1 MVFME
6 LNSSSENHGRE
17 DAARSLHDFEEAH
30 REDLATI
37 TEVLAKITHRSPEQI
52 KPHLEAMLEHLV
64 EPQGQAFYVN
74 ATPEERARAF
84 REWAES
90 HDRNTALLSDYA
102 VSRESIYDDRR
113 L

>member
-1 MVFME
+1 MFFME
-6 LNSSSENHGRE
+6 LNPSLENHGRE

-30 REDLATI
+30 KDDLAII

-64 EPQGQAFYVN
+64 EPQGQAFYVTV
-74 ATPEERARAF
+74 TPEDRARAF
-84 REWAES
+84 REWAKS
-90 HDRNTALLSDYA
+90 HDRNTPLLSDYA
-102 VSRESIYDDRR
+102 VSRESMYDDRR

>member
-6 LNSSSENHGRE
+6 LNPSLENYGRE
-17 DAARSLHDFEEAH
+17 VAARSLHDFEEAH
-30 REDLATI
+30 KEDLATI

-64 EPQGQAFYVN
+64 EPQEHAFYVT

-90 HDRNTALLSDYA
+90 HESNTPLLSDYA
-102 VSRESIYDDRR
+102 VSRESMYDDGR